1 MIFYKVWF
9 VNNIMTRSKKDLM
22 LNFIKEITEKFL
34 KNIYWIICAIFSFGI
49 FLISYF
55 ISSIFPPFND
65 GILYLLSSIS
75 QALAAIFA
83 LVFTIII
90 MVASMSKNYS
100 AIDKFFNKKTQI
112 LMIIFVIGIILPL
125 FLLKFDIN
133 TLSYIRGQIYNVVL
147 SVSIG
152 LAAFCI
158 AAIIPLLR
166 NYNEIVKFDIGVY
179 NLTDKLNEAT
189 KLENY
194 PRAES
199 TIYDLKDIGLD
210 AIKEKNE
217 KPLLIIT
224 NVISNYIQIGL
235 NRSGGILPLF
245 SPYVAVLALSEM
257 GKSATEKG
265 MDKFA
270 NSIIH
275 DLQMSGKLM
284 INKDVSA
291 EEIIVTLQQI
301 GIEAIKNKMKY
312 TAIFYIQSL
321 LVLGNEASS
330 EKRWKHLSD
339 MAYSDFGVGVAHLEK
354 YFHEEADNVCFEIKS
369 LDIEINDILSTESK
383 DSLNNKI
390 PGIEGYFE
398 KFLKRY
404 NSF

>member
-1 MIFYKVWF
+1 
-9 VNNIMTRSKKDLM
+9 MTRPKRDFM
-22 LNFIKEITEKFL
+22 LNYIKEICEKFF
-34 KNIYWIICAIFSFGI
+34 KNIYWIICVIFGFDVY
-49 FLISYF
+49 LISYI
-55 ISSIFPPFND
+55 ISSIFPPSND

-100 AIDKFFNKKTQI
+100 AMDKLFNKNTQI

-133 TLSYIRGQIYNVVL
+133 TLNSIRGQIYNVVL

-166 NYNEIVKFDIGVY
+166 NYNGIVKFDIGVY

-199 TIYDLKDIGLD
+199 AIYDLKDIGLD

-217 KPLLIIT
+217 KPLFIIT
-224 NVISNYIQIGL
+224 NVISNFIQIGL
-235 NRSGGILPLF
+235 SRNGGILPLF
-245 SPYVAVLALSEM
+245 SPRIAIFALSEM
-257 GKSATEKG
+257 GKNATEKD

-284 INKDVSA
+284 INKGVDA

-301 GIEAIKNKMKY
+301 GIKAIKNKMKY
-312 TAIFYIQSL
+312 TAIFYMQSL

-330 EKRWKHLSD
+330 EKQWEHLSN
-339 MAYSDFGVGVAHLEK
+339 MAYRDFGVGVAHFEK
-354 YFHEEADNVCFEIKS
+354 YFPEEADNVCFEIKS
-369 LDIEINDILSTESK
+369 MDIEINDILSTESK

>member
-22 LNFIKEITEKFL
+22 LNFIKEIPEKFL
-34 KNIYWIICAIFSFGI
+34 KNICWIICAIFGFDI
-49 FLISYF
+49 FLISYI

-90 MVASMSKNYS
+90 MVASISKNYS
-100 AIDKFFNKKTQI
+100 AIDKFFNKETQI

-125 FLLKFDIN
+125 FLLMLDIN
-133 TLSYIRGQIYNVVL
+133 ILSYISGQIYNVVL

-158 AAIIPLLR
+158 AAIIPLLK
-166 NYNEIVKFDIGVY
+166 NYNKIVKFDIGVY

-199 TIYDLKDIGLD
+199 TIYDLKDIGLN

-217 KPLLIIT
+217 KPFFIIT
-224 NVISNYIQIGL
+224 NIISSYIQIGL

-245 SPYVAVLALSEM
+245 SPHVAIFALSEM

-284 INKDVSA
+284 INKDVDA

-301 GIEAIKNKMKY
+301 GIEATKNKMKY

-330 EKRWKHLSD
+330 KKRWKHLSD
-339 MAYSDFGVGVAHLEK
+339 MAYRDFGVGVAHLEK

-369 LDIEINDILSTESK
+369 MDIEINDILSTESK

-390 PGIEGYFE
+390 PGIEGHFE

>member
-1 MIFYKVWF
+1 
-9 VNNIMTRSKKDLM
+9 MTHSKKDLM
-22 LNFIKEITEKFL
+22 LNFIKGLPEKFL
-34 KNIYWIICAIFSFGI
+34 KKIYWIICILFSLVIFSA
-49 FLISYF
+49 SYF

-83 LVFTIII
+83 LVFTIIT

-100 AIDKFFNKKTQI
+100 ALDKFFNKNTQI

-133 TLSYIRGQIYNVVL
+133 TLNYIWGQIYNVAL

-166 NYNEIVKFDIGVY
+166 NYNKIIKFDIGVY

-199 TIYDLKDIGLD
+199 AIYDLKDIGLD

-217 KPLLIIT
+217 KPLFIIT
-224 NVISNYIQIGL
+224 TVISNFIQIGL
-235 NRSGGILPLF
+235 SRNGGSLPLF
-245 SPYVAVLALSEM
+245 SPDVAILALSEM
-257 GKSATEKG
+257 GKSATEKD
-265 MDKFA
+265 MDRFA

-275 DLQMSGKLM
+275 SLQMSGKLM
-284 INKDVSA
+284 INKDVNA
-291 EEIIVTLQQI
+291 EKIIVTLQQI
-301 GIEAIKNKMKY
+301 GIRAIENKMKY
-312 TAIFYIQSL
+312 TTTFYIKSL

-330 EKRWKHLSD
+330 EKRWEYLSN
-339 MAYSDFGVGVAHLEK
+339 MAYNDFGVGAAHLEK
-354 YFHEEADNVCFEIKS
+354 YFPEVADIVCFELKS
-369 LDIEINDILSTESK
+369 MNIEINDILSTESI
-383 DSLNNKI
+383 DSLNNKN
-390 PGIEGYFE
+390 PSIEGYFE

>member
-1 MIFYKVWF
+1 
-9 VNNIMTRSKKDLM
+9 MTHSKKNLM
-22 LNFIKEITEKFL
+22 LNFIKEISEKFL
-34 KNIYWIICAIFSFGI
+34 KKIYWIGCIIFSLGI
-49 FLISYF
+49 FSASYF
-55 ISSIFPPFND
+55 MSSIFPPFND

-90 MVASMSKNYS
+90 MVTSMSENYS
-100 AIDKFFNKKTQI
+100 AMDKFFNKNTRI

-133 TLSYIRGQIYNVVL
+133 TLNSIMVQIYNVAL

-158 AAIIPLLR
+158 VAIIPLLK

-179 NLTDKLNEAT
+179 NLTDKLDEAT

-199 TIYDLKDIGLD
+199 AIYDLKDIGLD

-217 KPLLIIT
+217 KPLFIIT
-224 NVISNYIQIGL
+224 NVISNFIQIGL
-235 NRSGGILPLF
+235 SRNGGILPLF
-245 SPYVAVLALSEM
+245 SPDVAIFALSEM
-257 GKSATEKG
+257 GKSATERG

-275 DLQMSGKLM
+275 SLQRSGKLM
-284 INKDVSA
+284 IDKDVNA
-291 EEIIVTLQQI
+291 LEIIVTLQQI
-301 GIEAIKNKMKY
+301 GIRATENKMKRTT
-312 TAIFYIQSL
+312 TAYMESL

-330 EKRWKHLSD
+330 EKRWEYLSD
-339 MAYSDFGVGVAHLEK
+339 MAYNGFVAGAAHLEE
-354 YFHEEADNVCFEIKS
+354 YFPEEADTVCSVIKS
-369 LDIEINDILSTESK
+369 TNIEIQDILSTESK
-383 DSLNNKI
+383 YSLNNKI
-390 PGIEGYFE
+390 SDIEGYSE

>member
-1 MIFYKVWF
+1 
-9 VNNIMTRSKKDLM
+9 MTHSKKNLM
-22 LNFIKEITEKFL
+22 LNFIKEISEKFL
-34 KNIYWIICAIFSFGI
+34 KKIYWIGCIIFSLGI
-49 FLISYF
+49 FSASYF
-55 ISSIFPPFND
+55 MSSIFPPFND

-90 MVASMSKNYS
+90 MVTSMSENYS
-100 AIDKFFNKKTQI
+100 AMDKFFNKNTRI

-133 TLSYIRGQIYNVVL
+133 TLNSIMVQIYNVAL

-158 AAIIPLLR
+158 VAIIPLLK

-179 NLTDKLNEAT
+179 NLTDKLDEAT

-199 TIYDLKDIGLD
+199 AIYDLKDIGLD

-217 KPLLIIT
+217 KPLFIIT
-224 NVISNYIQIGL
+224 NVISNFIQIGL
-235 NRSGGILPLF
+235 SRNGGILPLF
-245 SPYVAVLALSEM
+245 SPDVAIFALSEM
-257 GKSATEKG
+257 GKSATERG

-275 DLQMSGKLM
+275 SLQRSGKLM
-284 INKDVSA
+284 IDKDVNA
-291 EEIIVTLQQI
+291 LEIIVTLQQI
-301 GIEAIKNKMKY
+301 GIRATENKMKRTT
-312 TAIFYIQSL
+312 TAYMESL

-330 EKRWKHLSD
+330 EKRWEYLSD
-339 MAYSDFGVGVAHLEK
+339 MAYNGFVAGAAHLEE
-354 YFHEEADNVCFEIKS
+354 YFPEEADTVCSVIKS
-369 LDIEINDILSTESK
+369 TNIEIHDILSTESK
-383 DSLNNKI
+383 YSLNNKI
-390 PGIEGYFE
+390 SDIEGYSE

>member
-1 MIFYKVWF
+1 
-9 VNNIMTRSKKDLM
+9 M
-22 LNFIKEITEKFL
+22 LNFIKEISEKFR
-34 KNIYWIICAIFSFGI
+34 KKIYWISCIIFSLVI
-49 FLISYF
+49 FSASCF
-55 ISSIFPPFND
+55 VSSIFPPFND

-90 MVASMSKNYS
+90 MVTSMSKNYS
-100 AIDKFFNKKTQI
+100 AMDKFFNKDTQI

-133 TLSYIRGQIYNVVL
+133 TLNSIMRQIYNVVL

-158 AAIIPLLR
+158 VAIIPLLK

-179 NLTDKLNEAT
+179 DLTDKLDEAT

-199 TIYDLKDIGLD
+199 AIYDLKDIGLD

-217 KPLLIIT
+217 KPLFIIT
-224 NVISNYIQIGL
+224 NVISNFIQIGL
-235 NRSGGILPLF
+235 SRNGGILPLF
-245 SPYVAVLALSEM
+245 SPDVAIFALSEM
-257 GKSATEKG
+257 GKSATKRG

-275 DLQMSGKLM
+275 SLQRSGKLM
-284 INKDVSA
+284 IDKDVNA
-291 EEIIVTLQQI
+291 LEIIVTLQQI
-301 GIEAIKNKMKY
+301 GIRATENKMKRTT
-312 TAIFYIQSL
+312 TAYMESL

-330 EKRWKHLSD
+330 EKRWEYLSD
-339 MAYSDFGVGVAHLEK
+339 MAYNGFVAGAAHLEE
-354 YFHEEADNVCFEIKS
+354 YFPEEADTVCSVIKS
-369 LDIEINDILSTESK
+369 TNIEIHDILSTESK
-383 DSLNNKI
+383 YSLNNKI
-390 PGIEGYFE
+390 SDIEGYSE

>member
-1 MIFYKVWF
+1 
-9 VNNIMTRSKKDLM
+9 M
-22 LNFIKEITEKFL
+22 LNFIKEISEKFL
-34 KNIYWIICAIFSFGI
+34 KKIYWIGCIIFSLGI
-49 FLISYF
+49 FSASYF
-55 ISSIFPPFND
+55 MSSIFPPFND

-90 MVASMSKNYS
+90 MVTSMSENYS
-100 AIDKFFNKKTQI
+100 AMDKFFNKNTRI

-133 TLSYIRGQIYNVVL
+133 TLNSIMVQIYNVAL

-158 AAIIPLLR
+158 VAIIPLLK

-179 NLTDKLNEAT
+179 NLTDKLDEAT

-199 TIYDLKDIGLD
+199 AIYDLKDIGLD

-217 KPLLIIT
+217 KPLFIIT
-224 NVISNYIQIGL
+224 NVISNFIQIGL
-235 NRSGGILPLF
+235 SRNGGILPLF
-245 SPYVAVLALSEM
+245 SPDVAIFALSEM
-257 GKSATEKG
+257 GKSATERG

-275 DLQMSGKLM
+275 SLQRSGKLM
-284 INKDVSA
+284 IDKDVNA
-291 EEIIVTLQQI
+291 LEIIVTLQQI
-301 GIEAIKNKMKY
+301 GIRATENKMKRTT
-312 TAIFYIQSL
+312 TAYMESL

-330 EKRWKHLSD
+330 EKRWEYLSD
-339 MAYSDFGVGVAHLEK
+339 MAYNGFVAGAAHLEE
-354 YFHEEADNVCFEIKS
+354 YFPEEADTVCSVIKS
-369 LDIEINDILSTESK
+369 TNIEIQDILSTESK
-383 DSLNNKI
+383 YSLNNKI
-390 PGIEGYFE
+390 SDIEGYSE